1 MMNTYNDNLH
11 KNSKPSAFENA
22 RSLRKVQTKAEQI
35 LWKALRNNQ
44 VCDLKFRRQHAF
56 DNYILDFYN
65 HKMKLAIE
73 VDGEVHSDPEV
84 VLYDSVRTKNLNESG
99 LIVLRFTNND
109 VESNLKKVLKDIEE
123 WFHENDLI
131 EFEPWPEEIKNDTD
145 KMNNDINESAESK
158 APLSLRRGVGGEVNN
173 RLENLFTKKNR
184 NILNV
189 YCTAGYPQ
197 LKSTIE
203 VIEALQQ
210 SGADIIELGI
220 PYSDPIADGPVIQ
233 QSNMQAL
240 ENGMNIKILFDQLH
254 NLRKNPSSGGV
265 GEATPL
271 ILMGYMNP
279 VLQFGIEKFCGAA
292 AQVGVDGIIL
302 PDLPMYEFETQ
313 YQQHFVKHNLKFI
326 FLVTPETDEERIRQ
340 IDKLSSGFLYA
351 VSSSATTGSQNQT
364 DTNGQQAYF
373 KKLQSMNLTNP
384 MLVGFGIKDKN
395 TFDAACKYTNGA
407 IIGSAYIK
415 ALHNTTNIAH
425 TTKDFIN
432 GIKG

>member
-1 MMNTYNDNLH
+1 MNSYNDNLH

-44 VCDLKFRRQHAF
+44 VCNLKFRRQHAF

-65 HKMKLAIE
+65 HKMKLVIE
-73 VDGEVHSDPEV
+73 VDGEVHNDPQV
-84 VLYDSVRTKNLNESG
+84 ALYDAVRTKNLNESG
-99 LIVLRFTNND
+99 LIVLRFTNEI
-109 VESNLKKVLKDIEE
+109 VENNLKKILKDIED
-123 WFHENDLI
+123 WFHENDII
-131 EFEPWPEEIKNDTD
+131 EFEPQPAEKEDHTD
-145 KMNNDINESAESK
+145 KMNKNVSESAESK
-158 APLSLRRGVGGEVNN
+158 APLSSRKGVGGEVNN
-173 RLENLFTKKNR
+173 RLENLFAKKNK

-197 LKSTIE
+197 LNSTLE

-240 ENGMNIKILFDQLH
+240 ENGMTIHLLFEQLK
-254 NLRKNPSSGGV
+254 NLRATV
-265 GEATPL
+265 QTPL

-279 VLQFGIEKFCGAA
+279 VLQFGIEKFCEAA
-292 AQVGVDGIIL
+292 AEVGVNGIIL

-313 YQQHFVKHNLKFI
+313 YQQYFKKHDLKFI
-326 FLVTPETDEERIRQ
+326 FLVTPETGEERIKQ
-340 IDKLSSGFLYA
+340 IDKLSSGFVYA
-351 VSSSATTGSQNQT
+351 VSSSSTTGSSQNTANVKDQE
-364 DTNGQQAYF
+364 AYF
-373 KKLQSMNLTNP
+373 KKLQQMNLTNP
-384 MLVGFGIKDKN
+384 VLVGFGIKDKDS
-395 TFDAACKYTNGA
+395 FDAACKYTNGA

-415 ALHNTTNIAH
+415 ALHNTANITD